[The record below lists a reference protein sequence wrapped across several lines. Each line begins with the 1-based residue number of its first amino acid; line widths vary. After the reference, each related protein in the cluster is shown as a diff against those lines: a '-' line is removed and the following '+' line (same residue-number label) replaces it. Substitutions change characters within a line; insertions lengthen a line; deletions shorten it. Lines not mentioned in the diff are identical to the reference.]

1 MGTREKFNNAV
12 AKMAMVSV
20 EEVKGMELV
29 DVCKKIILPKIALIG
44 GSQSRYSRLS
54 DNYMELM
61 AEYGHFLYH
70 NTKNEVVS
78 VLFELGLQRMSK
90 GALLHAPVDL
100 LKTLPDAYKMYTTA
114 YDEPGL
120 FSEGCWE
127 FLKTNLP
134 LVFNNIDGNV
144 KRHARTI
151 VFGIME
157 HISEKGETD
166 MLWLDEVVK
175 PMEVRKLVEPY
186 ATTMCSENER
196 WDYVMRA
203 KTEVAYRWVK
213 KCNAGI
219 VPYYNLTKALAPKWM
234 QNKAFFKDAFN
245 VMDWRLFEENVD
257 FDKEK
262 FYTGKTRKFLEFFG
276 LYKMLTLK
284 KIKAEIKAY
293 ELR

>member
-29 DVCKKIILPKIALIG
+29 DVCKKIILPKIALVG

-78 VLFELGLQRMSK
+78 VLLELGLQRMSK

-175 PMEVRKLVEPY
+175 PSEVRKLVEPY

-203 KTEVAYRWVK
+203 KSNNAYLWVK

-219 VPYYNLTKALAPKWM
+219 VPYSNLTKVLAPVWM
-234 QNKAFFKDAFN
+234 QNKAFFKDSFD
-245 VMDWRLFEENVD
+245 VISWDLFKKYANLDNEL
-257 FDKEK
+257 
-262 FYTGKTRKFLEFFG
+262 FYTGKKKKFL
-276 LYKMLTLK
+276 
-284 KIKAEIKAY
+284 KI
-293 ELR
+293 